1 MAMDENARLVAKLDA
16 IQNNPGDRDFWSQT
30 YTGEAFYY
38 NDDKLDQNPYNLED
52 IAHQTATISR
62 YGGAAIYPY
71 WVAQHQCALAYA
83 IWEETHDPVLVL
95 DALFHDGE
103 EAYYGDMR
111 SPIKDRNPEF
121 RRMSRAA
128 NAAMRRSLRARG
140 IPVPEKESDIVR
152 AYDRRIIANE
162 KAFVMR
168 PTKKAWYAM
177 EGFDPIPKLP
187 PYLFEEISWR
197 EAKRRWLSYVE
208 DFTLL
213 ARQAEAI

>member
-1 MAMDENARLVAKLDA
+1 MAQDENARLVAKLDD

-30 YTGEAFYY
+30 YSGDAFYY

-71 WVAQHQCALAYA
+71 WVAQHQVALAYA

-128 NAAMRRSLRARG
+128 NAAMRRSLRKQN
-140 IPVPEKESDIVR
+140 IPVPEKETDMVR

-162 KAFVMR
+162 KAIVMQ
-168 PTKKAWYAM
+168 PAKQAWYAM
-177 EGFDPIPKLP
+177 DGFNPIPDLP
-187 PYLFEEISWR
+187 VRLFEEISWR
-197 EAKRRWLSYVE
+197 EAKKRWLDAVGA
-208 DFTLL
+208 FAHL
-213 ARQAEAI
+213 ARVAEAL